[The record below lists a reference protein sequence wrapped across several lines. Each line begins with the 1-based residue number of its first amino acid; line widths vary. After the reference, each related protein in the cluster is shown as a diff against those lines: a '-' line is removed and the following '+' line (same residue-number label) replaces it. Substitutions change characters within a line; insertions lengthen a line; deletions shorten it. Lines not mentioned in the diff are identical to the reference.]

1 MLLHLAEVCL
11 AEDSHE
17 MPIEDQDD
25 RPRSEFR
32 KPDHASIRASESMI
46 MDDVTCRIH
55 VIVPLAFVRCLTEL
69 IQRECL
75 WAATAACIAR

>member
-25 RPRSEFR
+25 RSRRELGKSN
-32 KPDHASIRASESMI
+32 RASVRESEGMI
-46 MDDVTCRIH
+46 LDDVTHRIH
-55 VIVPLAFVRCLTEL
+55 VIVPMVFVRWLAEL
-69 IQRECL
+69 IQ
-75 WAATAACIAR
+75 